1 MPNEM
6 LGKKLGKKI
15 ERIENITEYVQ
26 IQPVKK
32 RSETVVEQMFRYS
45 HRKHVET

>member
-1 MPNEM
+1 MPNKILE
-6 LGKKLGKKI
+6 KKAEKRL

-32 RSETVVEQMFRYS
+32 RSETVVEQTFRYS
-45 HRKHVET
+45 H

>member
-1 MPNEM
+1 MPNKILE
-6 LGKKLGKKI
+6 KKLKKI

-32 RSETVVEQMFRYS
+32 RSETVVEQTFRYS
-45 HRKHVET
+45 H